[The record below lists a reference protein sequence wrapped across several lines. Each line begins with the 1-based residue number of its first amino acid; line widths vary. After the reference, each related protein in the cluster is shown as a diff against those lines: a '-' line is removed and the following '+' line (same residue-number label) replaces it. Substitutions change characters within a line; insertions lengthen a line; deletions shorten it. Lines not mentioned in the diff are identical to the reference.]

1 MKSPEREGTMT
12 TKAAIEGLLSQ
23 QVLAVAGASRDRGK
37 FGNSVYRELKA
48 RGYRVLAVNPN
59 AETIEGDP
67 CYPSLKALP
76 EKVGGLVTVTQPAI
90 SEQMVREAAEL
101 GIRHVWLQQGSE
113 SPAAVQF
120 CQEHGMNVVAGEC
133 ILMYQ
138 PNTEF
143 VHKFHRFFKEAFGGK
158 PK

>member
-1 MKSPEREGTMT
+1 MT
-12 TKAAIEGLLSQ
+12 TKTAIEGFMSQ
-23 QVLAVAGASRDRGK
+23 QALAVAGVSRNSRK
-37 FGNSVYRELKA
+37 FGNAAYREFKV

-59 AETIEGDP
+59 AQIAEGEP

-76 EKVGGLVTVTQPAI
+76 QKVGGLLVATQPAV
-90 SEQMVREAAEL
+90 SEQLVREAAEV

-120 CQEHGMNVVAGEC
+120 CREHDISVITGEC
-133 ILMYQ
+133 VLMYQ
-138 PNTEF
+138 SNPALL
-143 VHKFHRFFKEAFGGK
+143 HRIHRFFKQAFGGK